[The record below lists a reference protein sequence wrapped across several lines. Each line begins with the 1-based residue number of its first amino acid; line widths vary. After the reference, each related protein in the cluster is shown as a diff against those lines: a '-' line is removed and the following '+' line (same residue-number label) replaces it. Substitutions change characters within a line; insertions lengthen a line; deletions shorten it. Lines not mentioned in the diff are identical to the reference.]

1 MQKYDGL
8 LTISKQIWDES
19 TAGGGYTYKKK
30 EMEGNSAISMHSS
43 DKFTNK
49 STSLNNNK
57 TAAKPSSSQSMRKSN
72 TNNNQSTTV

>member
-19 TAGGGYTYKKK
+19 VAGGGYTYKKK
-30 EMEGNSAISMHSS
+30 EMEGSSAITMHSS

-57 TAAKPSSSQSMRKSN
+57 AGKPTSSQSMRKSN
-72 TNNNQSTTV
+72 TNN